1 MTGDSTVE
9 DCSYDKFD
17 NTVNKILEKKKINPI
32 KLANHIPDTIMEK
45 HDHFLPKEL
54 LDIGYAAMRFDID
67 TAWDWLIKIRG
78 VEMKTK
84 QETYCG

>member
-1 MTGDSTVE
+1 
-9 DCSYDKFD
+9 
-17 NTVNKILEKKKINPI
+17 
-32 KLANHIPDTIMEK
+32 MEK